1 MSDPM
6 SPPAPGAQSL
16 MDESAPAVVAMRM
29 IHKIITEVRGD
40 PRFTSYADMD
50 LRVLRDVTETLTH
63 KSNDPSA
70 VQWLRQLALS
80 WQTKLRNAYPLKFR
94 RILEI
99 LDGIKK

>member
-6 SPPAPGAQSL
+6 SSAPGAQSL

-29 IHKIITEVRGD
+29 IHNIINEVRND
-40 PRFTSYADMD
+40 PRYKSYADMD
-50 LRVLRDVTETLTH
+50 MRVLRDVSETLTH

>member
-6 SPPAPGAQSL
+6 SPPGPGQSL

-29 IHKIITEVRGD
+29 IHKIITEGRNSD
-40 PRFTSYADMD
+40 PRLASYAEMD
-50 LRVLRDVTETLTH
+50 LRVLKDVTETLTH
-63 KSNDPSA
+63 KPNDLGA

-99 LDGIKK
+99 LDSIKK